1 MPFVQVIEY
10 TTSQWDAVQALVMQY
25 FKDTAETRLSG
36 RTTICRDRDI
46 AQRYVAIVEFPT
58 YEAAMENSNLPE
70 TADLAEAM
78 AALCDAPPTF
88 RNLDVVGIL
97 DR

>member
-1 MPFVQVIEY
+1 MPFVQMIDY

-25 FKDTAETRLSG
+25 FKDTAGTRLSA

-46 AQRYVAIVEFPT
+46 AHRYVAIVEFPS

-70 TADLAEAM
+70 TAALAEAM
-78 AALCDAPPTF
+78 AALCDAPPVF
-88 RNLDVVGIL
+88 RNLDVVGIVEG
-97 DR
+97 